1 MTINKNITLPNPEKH
16 YGAIYGGAPNS
27 KILWYASFYASATIA
42 LFVYTTALI
51 TLPER
56 VHSTILT
63 IMIIALIGISI
74 LGGKTFGTNRNQFK
88 LDLHNNRIKY
98 AHTVFKTWV
107 EQKYNIEITEEQ
119 ALKLMNGN
127 TISIF
132 KNDKK
137 IPVNFKRTPESEK
150 LFTTGNMKYEYP
162 KNIKEKWDYNTE
174 NIDLQLVINTNPP
187 SWTKTIMK

>member
-1 MTINKNITLPNPEKH
+1 MLNLDIKLQNPEKH
-16 YGAIYGGAPNS
+16 YGAIYGRTPNS
-27 KILWYASFYASATIA
+27 KTLWYTSFYASATIVF
-42 LFVYTTALI
+42 FVYTTALI
-51 TLPER
+51 TLPQR
-56 VHSTILT
+56 VHPTILT

-74 LGGKTFGTNRNQFK
+74 LAGKTFGTNQNQFK

-107 EQKYNIEITEEQ
+107 EQKHGIEITEEK

-150 LFTTGNMKYEYP
+150 LFTTGNMKHEYP
-162 KNIKEKWDYNTE
+162 KNIKEKWDYSTE
-174 NIDLQLVINTNPP
+174 NIDLQLVINKTQP